1 MDLQDLHLD
10 AIDFKEPPTKT
21 QVVNALNNIHLFI
34 AKMGASLLLDSNP
47 IVKLGEN
54 SIGLLFNAAIQ
65 VRGAADGFDQSPNS
79 AGLSLPQ
86 PGPVPMPRR

>member
-34 AKMGASLLLDSNP
+34 AKMGASLLLDSILTP
-47 IVKLGEN
+47 
-54 SIGLLFNAAIQ
+54 
-65 VRGAADGFDQSPNS
+65 D
-79 AGLSLPQ
+79 
-86 PGPVPMPRR
+86 